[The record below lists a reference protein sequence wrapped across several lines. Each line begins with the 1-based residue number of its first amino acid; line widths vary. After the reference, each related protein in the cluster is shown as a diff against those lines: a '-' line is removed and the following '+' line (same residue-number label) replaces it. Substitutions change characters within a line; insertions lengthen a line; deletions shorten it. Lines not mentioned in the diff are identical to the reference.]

1 VISEAL
7 YVRVPR
13 AEISMLRYV
22 LEASDGLALPT
33 TIGVDEAGREVV
45 QLRFAPGARASL
57 LRALAAAAPL
67 CTAEILS

>member
-1 VISEAL
+1 MISEAL